1 MSSTSS
7 DPQEKAASQ
16 VRIDLLGT
24 VFSIQTDESPE
35 YMDDLVSELR
45 VRMSRLSTATHVSDP
60 LKLSILAGIVLL
72 DELRHAKAAGE
83 GKEGRA
89 NDEGEM
95 AASSLLASLDKRLFE
110 AGL

>member
-1 MSSTSS
+1 LSSTSS
-7 DPQEKAASQ
+7 EPRENPASQ

-45 VRMSRLSTATHVSDP
+45 LRISRLSTATRVNDP

-72 DELRHAKAAGE
+72 DELRRARSASE
-83 GKEGRA
+83 DSTGKG
-89 NDEGEM
+89 NDEGDM

>member
-1 MSSTSS
+1 MNSTSS
-7 DPQEKAASQ
+7 ENPGREPSP

-24 VFSIQTDESPE
+24 AFTIQTDESPD
-35 YMDDLVSELR
+35 YMNDLVSELR
-45 VRMSRLSTATHVSDP
+45 IRMSKLSTATRVTDP

-72 DELRHAKAAGE
+72 DELRHAKDSDNMAGSP
-83 GKEGRA
+83 G
-89 NDEGEM
+89 DEGET